1 MTKEEYER
9 YKSELVCRL
18 KKKLNFWSIDHYIGK
33 FEGQAIKAT
42 IDYVN
47 AIEYVSN
54 NGYNFIDLTSLKHY
68 LQNRGFQW
76 QYVNSMLSTVNDFNK
91 HFYDVKVE
99 PEKVYVKTEDRIVD
113 VTYWNKDMKGYYIY
127 LNDNFCAP
135 KQYIYEK
142 DIVKEANDILLLLDT
157 FIITDDSG
165 KPHHMCP
172 LKQYDYIVRMSGSSN
187 AYAKGA
193 IFTSKGIK
201 YAAEINHKGELK
213 LIEEE

>member
-33 FEGQAIKAT
+33 LEGQAIKAT

-47 AIEYVSN
+47 KQNENS
-54 NGYNFIDLTSLKHY
+54 FIDLLALNIY
-68 LQNRGFQW
+68 LQNKGFYW
-76 QYVNSMLSTVNDFNK
+76 QYINSMLSTVNDFNK
-91 HFYDVKVE
+91 HFYDIKVE
-99 PEKVYVKTEDRIVD
+99 PEKVYVKTENRIVD

-187 AYAKGA
+187 ACAKGA
-193 IFTSKGIK
+193 IFTNKGIK
-201 YAAEINHKGELK
+201 YVAEINRQGELK